1 MCSSDASALD
11 DKAMLLYTLMNHY
24 TDSIA
29 QKMRI
34 TADYLQDEALP
45 EMLELQKKA
54 TKVK

>member
-1 MCSSDASALD
+1 
-11 DKAMLLYTLMNHY
+11 MLLYTLMNHY